1 MESQID
7 SFLEESPELNITPLV
22 DIMLVLLTVLMITTP
37 VMVYEE
43 KINLPK
49 GSKTKQIAKK
59 TNFNIV
65 IDKNKKIT
73 FLKKTIKFD
82 AFADTFLLLSSK
94 IPKDSIIYIS
104 ADKKLF
110 YEDVI
115 FILKSIKESGFTK
128 VSLVT
133 DG

>member
-1 MESQID
+1 
-7 SFLEESPELNITPLV
+7 LEESPELNITPLV